1 LNEEFRDD
9 GQQFSTQIRLRIA
22 VLVSILEDIEI
33 QRELLH
39 VQQGK
44 LMSGSGLGKLL
55 ALMNWAEYNLR
66 ELEAD
71 IQKPLQSSGFDEVEK
86 ANGRQ

>member
-9 GQQFSTQIRLRIA
+9 GQQFSTQFGLRIA
-22 VLVSILEDIEI
+22 MLVSVLEDIEI
-33 QRELLH
+33 QRELLY

-44 LMSGSGLGKLL
+44 LMSGSGLGTLL
-55 ALMNWAEYNLR
+55 ALMNWAEYHLR

-71 IQKPLQSSGFDEVEK
+71 IQKPSKVPASSPYE
-86 ANGRQ
+86 

>member
-1 LNEEFRDD
+1 LNEDFRDSE
-9 GQQFSTQIRLRIA
+9 QQFPTQIGLRIA
-22 VLVSILEDIEI
+22 MLVSILEDIET

-44 LMSGSGLGKLL
+44 LMLGSGLGKLL
-55 ALMNWAEYNLR
+55 ALMNWAEYHLR

-71 IQKPLQSSGFDEVEK
+71 MQKPL
-86 ANGRQ
+86 

>member
-1 LNEEFRDD
+1 MNEDFRDD
-9 GQQFSTQIRLRIA
+9 GQQFPTQIRLRIA
-22 VLVSILEDIEI
+22 MLVSVLEDIET
-33 QRELLH
+33 QRELLN

-55 ALMNWAEYNLR
+55 ASMNWAEYHLR

-71 IQKPLQSSGFDEVEK
+71 MQKPL
-86 ANGRQ
+86 